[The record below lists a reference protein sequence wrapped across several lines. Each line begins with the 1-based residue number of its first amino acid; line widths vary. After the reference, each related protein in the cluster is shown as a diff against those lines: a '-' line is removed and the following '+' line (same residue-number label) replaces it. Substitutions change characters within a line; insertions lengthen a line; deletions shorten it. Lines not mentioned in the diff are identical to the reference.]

1 MFWVR
6 GKSTLHLLLV
16 AATIILIA
24 SCSSPVEGGRPSA
37 TSNASAPSP
46 GESVAPSPT
55 PMTPPPSIPSPTMS
69 TCGRLVQELT
79 LRERV
84 GQLLMVG
91 IGSSGPTESDADV
104 LATTRAGS
112 VLLLGN
118 STIGRQG
125 TQEVTRRT
133 LRAARQPEHIQTM
146 IAVDQEGGS
155 VQRLKGTGF
164 DPIPS
169 AVQQARLSDRRLA
182 AEAKTWGQQLQSAG
196 IDANL
201 APVADVVPRSTI
213 DRNEP
218 IGQLRRGYGSDPV
231 LVAAKVTAFVSGMA
245 RAGVVTSLK
254 HFPGLGRVRGN
265 TDFRSDVVDTVT
277 RRDDPALAGFS
288 SGVEAGAEMVM
299 VSSAT
304 YSRLDQRHRA
314 AFSPTVLRGMIRG
327 DLDFTGVIISDDL
340 AASAMRDVS
349 AGSRVVR
356 FLAAGGDLAIIGD
369 PAMTEVA
376 ADTVVVRAR
385 QDPGFAKIVATSATR
400 VAELKQRHGLADC

>member
-1 MFWVR
+1 MM
-6 GKSTLHLLLV
+6 
-16 AATIILIA
+16 
-24 SCSSPVEGGRPSA
+24 PP
-37 TSNASAPSP
+37 TS
-46 GESVAPSPT
+46 
-55 PMTPPPSIPSPTMS
+55 MPSPTMS
-69 TCGRLVQELT
+69 ACMKLVQELT

-91 IGSSGPTESDADV
+91 VSSSGPTESDAEV

-118 STIGRQG
+118 STIGRKAI
-125 TQEVTRRT
+125 EDVTRRT
-133 LRAARQPEHIQTM
+133 LRAARQPEHVQTM

-164 DPIPS
+164 DRIPS

-182 AEAKTWGQQLQSAG
+182 ARAKAWGQQLQSAG
-196 IDANL
+196 INANL
-201 APVADVVPRSTI
+201 APVADVVPRSMI

-231 LVAAKVTAFVSGMA
+231 LVAAKVRAFVSGMA
-245 RAGVVTSLK
+245 KAGVATSLK

-277 RRDDPALAGFS
+277 RRGDPALAGFR
-288 SGVEAGAEMVM
+288 SGVEAGADMVM

-304 YSRLDQRHRA
+304 YSNLDPKQRA

-340 AASAMRDVS
+340 AATAMQDVS
-349 AGSRVVR
+349 PRSRVTR

-369 PAMTEVA
+369 PAMTKVA
-376 ADTVVVRAR
+376 ADAVIVRAR
-385 QDPGFAKIVATSATR
+385 QDPAFAELVTASATR
-400 VAELKQRHGLADC
+400 VAEVKQRHGMADC

>member
-1 MFWVR
+1 M
-6 GKSTLHLLLV
+6 
-16 AATIILIA
+16 
-24 SCSSPVEGGRPSA
+24 SA
-37 TSNASAPSP
+37 
-46 GESVAPSPT
+46 
-55 PMTPPPSIPSPTMS
+55 
-69 TCGRLVQELT
+69 CRRLVEELT

-91 IGSSGPTESDADV
+91 IDSSGPTESDAEV

-112 VLLLGN
+112 ALLLGN
-118 STIGRQG
+118 STIGTEG
-125 TQEVTRRT
+125 IEDVTRRT
-133 LRAARQPEHIQTM
+133 LRATRQPEHIQTM
-146 IAVDQEGGS
+146 IAADQEGGS

-169 AVQQARLSDRRLA
+169 AVQQAKLSDRRLA

-196 IDANL
+196 ITANL
-201 APVADVVPRSTI
+201 APVADVVPRSMI

-231 LVAAKVTAFVSGMA
+231 LVAAKVRAFVSGMG
-245 RAGVVTSLK
+245 RAGVATSLK

-265 TDFRSDVVDTVT
+265 TDFRNDVVDTVT
-277 RRDDPALAGFS
+277 RRGDPALAGFS
-288 SGVEAGAEMVM
+288 SGVEAGADMVM

-304 YSRLDQRHRA
+304 YSKLDPKHRA
-314 AFSPTVLRGMIRG
+314 AFSPTVLRSMIRG

-349 AGSRVVR
+349 PGSRVAR

-369 PAMTEVA
+369 PAMTKVA
-376 ADTVVVRAR
+376 ADAVVERAR
-385 QDPGFAKIVATSATR
+385 QDPAFAKLVAASVTR
-400 VAELKQRHGLADC
+400 VVELKQRHGLVDC

>member
-1 MFWVR
+1 
-6 GKSTLHLLLV
+6 
-16 AATIILIA
+16 
-24 SCSSPVEGGRPSA
+24 
-37 TSNASAPSP
+37 
-46 GESVAPSPT
+46 
-55 PMTPPPSIPSPTMS
+55 MS